1 MKIIRQK
8 NKKKIIRQMAFIQI
22 MTLIFALM
30 YSNYDYLIICRFII
44 YNLFSDTLTSL
55 SLCFVGVFW
64 FSVEVIPSEG
74 KQKIAVLIMGY

>member
-22 MTLIFALM
+22 MSLIFALM

-44 YNLFSDTLTSL
+44 YCLF
-55 SLCFVGVFW
+55 
-64 FSVEVIPSEG
+64 
-74 KQKIAVLIMGY
+74 VLWGFFGSQLK